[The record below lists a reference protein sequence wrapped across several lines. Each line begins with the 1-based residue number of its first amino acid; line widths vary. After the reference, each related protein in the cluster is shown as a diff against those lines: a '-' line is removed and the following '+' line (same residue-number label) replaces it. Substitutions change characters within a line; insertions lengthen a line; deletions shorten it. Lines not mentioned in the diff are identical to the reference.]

1 MQIRFDPRWFDTL
14 VVCGLVGMLYAFT
27 AAPDLYYTDC
37 GELAGACIT
46 LGVAHPT
53 GYPLFTLVGHV
64 WQMLPLPFSPI
75 GKLNILMI
83 ILGCCAAVVFHRTI
97 LRLLPQVRKLDT
109 AATRS
114 IAAVGTLLFA
124 SARTIWAQ
132 ALSFEVHALQEV
144 LVCSLLYWLIRWGQT
159 RLRRDAM
166 VAALMLGLCFTN
178 HLSSIV
184 LLPGV
189 LVYVLGVEQ
198 GEFRERLRRL
208 AAAAAVTLLCGLLYA
223 YLPLRSLAE
232 PPFNWGEVHRGMDTF
247 LYHVLG
253 KQYSIWMF
261 SGSARQQ
268 LGVFWQLLLPN
279 SPVPIALVGLW
290 MLWEQNRQL
299 ALLIVL
305 LAVVCVGYVINY
317 GIHDIEPYFVTAF
330 VALALATAVGIAAVW
345 RFRIVRVMALFLP
358 VIYTA
363 WNWRSNDLH
372 AHWLVRQ
379 YVKLVVDP
387 LPHGSILLSQQWD
400 YFCSAFWY
408 MQHVEGYR
416 PDVVLIEKELLR
428 RTWYLR
434 QLVRWYGEPIRRCS
448 SEIAAYM
455 PLLEEFESGTMPKQR
470 YAIIQRA
477 FIALLTAFVER
488 NSDRFAFAT
497 PEVLE
502 TEPDFAAVV
511 RTEPYGATLAIVG
524 RDDRSLP
531 QPHVVDPAALE
542 QAAARYAVERLDR
555 GIVALAAQAYVR
567 TGDALVS
574 HARDRALE
582 CYRIALRLDQ
592 RNVTAR
598 ERLRQYSGVQY

>member
-14 VVCGLVGMLYAFT
+14 VVGGVVGVLYAFT

-37 GELAGACIT
+37 GELAGVCTT

-53 GYPLFTLVGHV
+53 GYPLFTLLAHG
-64 WQMLPLPFSPI
+64 WQMLPLPLSPI
-75 GKLNILMI
+75 GKLNVLMI
-83 ILGCCAAVVFHRTI
+83 VLGCCAAIILHRTL
-97 LRLLPQVRKLDT
+97 LRLLPQVSRLET

-114 IAAVGTLLFA
+114 IAAIGTLLFA

-132 ALSFEVHALQEV
+132 ALSLEVHALQV
-144 LVCSLLYWLIRWGQT
+144 LLVCSLLYWLLRWGQT
-159 RLRRDAM
+159 RRRRDAIIAGVM
-166 VAALMLGLCFTN
+166 VGLCFTN
-178 HLSSIV
+178 HLTSVV
-184 LLPGV
+184 LLPAV
-189 LVYVLGVEQ
+189 LVYVLSTEQ
-198 GEFRERLRRL
+198 GKFVERLRRL
-208 AAAAAVTLLCGLLYA
+208 TIPTVVTFSCGLLYA

-232 PPFNWGEVHRGMDTF
+232 PLFNWGEVHRSVDKF

-253 KQYSIWMF
+253 KQYSVWMF

-268 LGVFWQLLLPN
+268 LEVFWQLLLPN
-279 SPVPIALVGLW
+279 SPMPLALVGLW
-290 MLWEQNRQL
+290 KLWKQNRRL
-299 ALLIVL
+299 ALLFVL
-305 LAVVCVGYVINY
+305 LVVVCVAYVINY

-330 VALALATAVGIAAVW
+330 VTLALATAVGLAVIW
-345 RFRIVRVMALFLP
+345 RFRLVRVMALLLP
-358 VIYTA
+358 VIYTG

-408 MQHVEGYR
+408 MQQVEGYR

-428 RTWYLR
+428 RTWYLH

-448 SEIAAYM
+448 SEIATYM
-455 PLLEEFESGTMPKQR
+455 PLLEEFESGAMPKER
-470 YAIIQRA
+470 YGVIQRA
-477 FIALLTAFVER
+477 FIGLLTALVER
-488 NSDRFAFAT
+488 NRDRFAFVT

-502 TEPDFAAVV
+502 TEPDFATAV
-511 RTEPYGATLAIVG
+511 RTEPYGATLAIIG
-524 RDDRSLP
+524 RNGQSPPLP
-531 QPHVVDPAALE
+531 QVVDPTLLR
-542 QAAARYAVERLDR
+542 QAAARYTVERLDR

-592 RNVTAR
+592 RNLAAR
-598 ERLRQYSGVQY
+598 ERLRRYSGAQ